1 MRRRSFLA
9 APLLVAAAAC
19 VTVEATPLR
28 PGPLPAPVPF
38 DSVRIYRTFAAIACP
53 YDEIALLH
61 ASGPVAF
68 TTPGKLLSAAQRK
81 AARIGGNGVVLEA
94 LSEPS
99 EGAKVAAAVL
109 GVPIERRG
117 RMVVV
122 RVRPC
127 RAAGDSVPGW
137 F

>member
-9 APLLVAAAAC
+9 APPLVAVAAC

-28 PGPLPAPVPF
+28 PGPRPSPVPVY
-38 DSVRIYRTFAAIACP
+38 SVRIYRTFAAIACP
-53 YDEIALLH
+53 YEEIALLH
-61 ASGPVAF
+61 ASGPEAY
-68 TTPGKLLSAAQRK
+68 TTPNTLLSAAKRK
-81 AARIGGNGVVLEA
+81 AAQIGGNGVVLEA

-99 EGAKVAAAVL
+99 EGAKVAAAVF

-117 RMVVV
+117 QMVAV
-122 RVRPC
+122 RVRSCP
-127 RAAGDSVPGW
+127 AAGDSVPAR